1 MLWCSTLVVNGIKP
15 VDSADNLPFAPSEP
29 VWTHLRWNS
38 YRSSRHKLL
47 YVATPKVACTSL
59 KWWFASLEGYSQALR
74 DPDGSVETD
83 PDSVIH
89 DTFHKVAPEVTG
101 LPPEALAEALTADD
115 YFRFAVVRN
124 PFRRAFSA
132 WQSKILLQEPLQVA
146 AYALQDLVHHPIGGP
161 DDISVAFERFLEHLA
176 TQEASA
182 LRDAHW
188 MPQAELLRPD
198 LVNYSMLARIEDTV
212 ALGRALAERLGSG
225 TENPFA
231 ARRSNESL
239 IPYLPELISPRS
251 SALIRSLYARDFE
264 LFGYD
269 LDAPAGNAAFSVEQC
284 NVAVQAIGM
293 LRGRHRRF
301 AEIRATHQSQVS
313 ALDREV
319 AEKETEMAA
328 LSQTLSQRDVSVGA
342 LGEGVRM
349 RDEQLASA
357 RVELSQ
363 CEGSLEALA
372 TALKDAVVQDG
383 MHFRALGEG
392 RSEIVQ
398 LKADR
403 DALIARLEDTVRE
416 RDAVLAELDEL
427 QVGRVAQQQRLERAL
442 AAGAS
447 ENGQLKAG
455 WDTLVARFE
464 EALQDRDAKL
474 GELHESLTRHALQID
489 EMAGNLAMKTSELI
503 KFRGLLDESRVELG
517 KLKAAREKLEDM
529 NRRMMDTVVWRL
541 ASKLGLVRTPVAG
554 RDGIEATGKK
564 TPRGFDAA
572 WYLQKYP
579 DVAGSGM
586 DPYQH
591 YVLAGKGEGRQ
602 PSAAVPP
609 RSPPRSPLQK
619 ARVLRS
625 GLLSAVRQAGGV
637 RKAVEKV
644 VTVAKRDG
652 WFVPDF
658 DEAFYLERY
667 PDIRESG
674 IDPYEHFVQHGR
686 AEGRIGRSPQLK
698 LQKPSVPW
706 DAARKS
712 VLVVSHEAS
721 RTGAPI
727 LSLNIARE
735 LQKRFNVIVLVLG
748 DGPMMA
754 AFCEVAPVVVGPMSV
769 MGNVGVAGDIIAQ
782 LALSY
787 EFEFA
792 IVNSIESRFV
802 LRRLTELSIPAISL
816 IHEFAAYTRPL
827 DAFPFAIQWSAETVF
842 SARITHEN
850 AVAGNPELAG
860 QPFHI
865 MPQGRSTMLD
875 HAVDPGSDALERSRL
890 VRILRPGGEADKDTI
905 VIVGIGYVQYR
916 KGVDLFLECAA
927 RVARSDGGERCRF
940 VWIGKG
946 YDPTGD
952 MAYSTYLA
960 EQLQRSGLQRQF
972 AFVDETAAIEQVYE
986 SADILLLSSR
996 LDPLPNVAIDA
1007 MAHGLPV
1014 VCFANTTGVVDAL
1027 VDSGLAEEC
1036 VAPYLDTAAMAELVL
1051 NLARSKELRSRVG
1064 MRLQQTVHEQFDM
1077 GRYVAGLEGLARN
1090 AKGRL
1095 ARELESTRIILDS
1108 ALARPDFFLRADDKY
1123 PTQDDMVRYGYVRCW
1138 GAGISRRKLLP
1149 GFHPGIYA
1157 EQHGV
1162 EEPGLDPLASYLRA
1176 GLPEGPWRFEVISS
1190 EDTPVGMPGQVR
1202 VALHLHVYYPDLL
1215 GDMLERLSMNAAR
1228 PDLFVSVPDEKV
1240 AAVVRKM
1247 TRKFAKQLV
1256 RVEVVPNVGRDLGPM
1271 LTAFGSAFIDHYD
1284 IVGHL
1289 HTKKSVDLAHED
1301 TAKVWCRFL
1310 MENLLGGKACMA
1322 DRILGRMTNDPS
1334 IGMVFPDDPNIVGW
1348 GANRPHAEQLAAR
1361 LGLADFPENLAFPV
1375 GSMFWA
1381 RTGAIRPLLE
1391 LGLDWQDYPA
1401 EPLPYDGSMLHAIER
1416 LLPLVAEKQST
1427 RIVLTNV
1434 AGVTR

>member
-1 MLWCSTLVVNGIKP
+1 MLVINGIHP
-15 VDSADNLPFAPSEP
+15 VDSVENLPFASSEP
-29 VWTHLRWNS
+29 AWTHLRWNS
-38 YRSSRHKLL
+38 YLSSRHKLL

-74 DPDGSVETD
+74 SPNGSQETD

-101 LPPEALAEALTADD
+101 LLPEALVEALTADD

-124 PFRRAFSA
+124 PFNRIFSA
-132 WQSKILLQEPLQVA
+132 WQSKILLREPLQID
-146 AYALQDLVHHPIGGP
+146 AYSLQEFVYLPIDGLG
-161 DDISVAFERFLEHLA
+161 DISAAFERFLEYLSA
-176 TQEASA
+176 EEAPSF
-182 LRDAHW
+182 RDVHW
-188 MPQAELLRPD
+188 MPQSELLRPD
-198 LVNYSMLARIEDTV
+198 LVNYSMLARIEDSGP
-212 ALGRALAERLGSG
+212 LGRALLERLGPDV
-225 TENPFA
+225 EDPFA
-231 ARRSNESL
+231 ARRSNKSL
-239 IPYLPELISPRS
+239 VPYLSELISPRS
-251 SALIRSLYARDFE
+251 RELIQSIYASDFE

-269 LDAPAGNAAFSVEQC
+269 LDTPAGNAAFSVEQC
-284 NVAVQAIGM
+284 NIAIQAIGM
-293 LRGRHRRF
+293 LRGRHQRF
-301 AEIRATHQSQVS
+301 AEIRATDQSQVL
-313 ALDREV
+313 ALGRAV
-319 AEKETEMAA
+319 VEKEAERAA
-328 LSQTLSQRDVSVGA
+328 ISKTLLEHDRT
-342 LGEGVRM
+342 LGT
-349 RDEQLASA
+349 LAS
-357 RVELSQ
+357 
-363 CEGSLEALA
+363 
-372 TALKDAVVQDG
+372 ALKDAFVQDG
-383 MHFRALGEG
+383 IHCRALEEG
-392 RSEIVQ
+392 RSEIAQ
-398 LKADR
+398 LRADR
-403 DALIARLEDTVRE
+403 DARIAGLEETVRD
-416 RDAVLAELDEL
+416 RDTALTELGESLAD
-427 QVGRVAQQQRLERAL
+427 RVAQQLRIECALEEAR
-442 AAGAS
+442 S
-447 ENGQLKAG
+447 EISQLKAALEAQAAG
-455 WDTLVARFE
+455 FE
-464 EALQDRDAKL
+464 GALLDRDAKISEQD
-474 GELHESLTRHALQID
+474 ELLARDALRID
-489 EMAGNLAMKTSELI
+489 DMADDLAIKARELVR
-503 KFRGLLDESRVELG
+503 FRGLLDDSGIELK
-517 KLKAAREKLEDM
+517 KLTVAKEKLEDM
-529 NRRMMDTVVWRL
+529 NSRMKGTVVWRL
-541 ASKLGLVRTPVAG
+541 ASKLSLVKTPIAG
-554 RDGIEATGKK
+554 VDSIQSTGAKA
-564 TPRGFDAA
+564 PRGFDAA
-572 WYLQKYP
+572 WYLLRYP
-579 DVAGSGM
+579 DVAASGM

-591 YVLAGKGEGRQ
+591 YVLAGKSEGRL
-602 PSAAVPP
+602 PSAAAPP
-609 RSPPRSPLQK
+609 RSRLKK

-658 DEAFYLERY
+658 DEAFYLDMY
-667 PDIRESG
+667 PDVRESG

-698 LQKPSVPW
+698 LQKSSVPW
-706 DAARKS
+706 DAGRKA

-769 MGNVGVAGDIIAQ
+769 SGNVGMAGDVIAQ

-860 QPFHI
+860 HPFHI
-865 MPQGRSTMLD
+865 MPQGRSTMLA
-875 HAVDPGSDALERSRL
+875 HAVDPGSHALERSRL
-890 VRILRPGGEADKDTI
+890 LRILRPGGEADKDTI
-905 VIVGIGYVQYR
+905 VIVGVGYVQYR

-927 RVARSDGGERCRF
+927 RVVRSDGGERCRF

-952 MAYSTYLA
+952 MAYSAYLA

-972 AFVDETAAIEQVYE
+972 TFMDETAAIEQVYE

-1027 VDSGLAEEC
+1027 VDSGLSEAC

-1064 MRLQQTVHEQFDM
+1064 TRLQQTVREQFDM
-1077 GRYVAGLEGLARN
+1077 ERYIAGLEGLARN

-1095 ARELESTRIILDS
+1095 ARELESTRVILDS
-1108 ALARPDFFLRADDKY
+1108 ALARPDFFLRTHDKY
-1123 PTQDDMVRYGYVRCW
+1123 PSPEDMVRYGYVRSW
-1138 GAGISRRKLLP
+1138 ASGISRRKLFP

-1162 EEPGLDPLASYLRA
+1162 EEPRLDPLASYLRA

-1190 EDTPVGMPGQVR
+1190 EDAPVRMPAQVR

-1247 TRKFAKQLV
+1247 TRKFAKQLI

-1271 LTAFGSAFIDHYD
+1271 LTAFGSTFVDHYD

-1289 HTKKSVDLAHED
+1289 HTKKSADLAHED
-1301 TAKVWCRFL
+1301 TANVWHRFL
-1310 MENLLGGKACMA
+1310 MENLLGGKARMT
-1322 DRILGRMTNDPS
+1322 DLILGRMAADPS
-1334 IGMVFPDDPNIVGW
+1334 IGIVFPDEPHIVGW

-1381 RTGAIRPLLE
+1381 RTEAIRPLLE

-1416 LLPLVAEKQST
+1416 LLPFVAEKQST